1 MEFPKQIRIFNKHVH
16 NPLLGRIARS
26 AHGPFA
32 IVRHI
37 GRRSGRSYET
47 PVVVFPA
54 PDGFVLALTYGP
66 EVDWY
71 RNVVAA
77 GRCVILWHRREYAIT
92 RVEPIPL
99 QAAQPLLRQPFRA
112 VLGLVAT
119 QHFVRMTAAT
129 P

>member
-1 MEFPKQIRIFNKHVH
+1 MEFPKQIRIFNKHVL